1 MIVPNNSCIE
11 RILIDESILIDDD
24 TQEIMRDNIWNTSHN
39 NDNCSTVDVED
50 LSPQSQGD
58 SDKLI
63 GRKETQAVTRLKL
76 IVIFILVASSILIGV
91 TTYCFMRFSEQSKF
105 NEYFQEDGDKVMQS
119 IGASVENTFAA
130 MDLFSTM
137 MISHAIST
145 NQSWPFVTIPH
156 YGNKVSKTFSMSVG
170 MSMSSMMIVES
181 DQRKEWEDY
190 AWANRGMVNESLEI
204 LSTDVNFRGPIAWD
218 VPLLQSIH
226 SVDGPIPLNES

>member
-1 MIVPNNSCIE
+1 MIVPNNSCNE
-11 RILIDESILIDDD
+11 RILIDD
-24 TQEIMRDNIWNTSHN
+24 TKEIMRGNISTTSHN

-50 LSPQSQGD
+50 ISPQSQGD

-76 IVIFILVASSILIGV
+76 IVIFILVASAILVCV
-91 TTYCFMRFSEQSKF
+91 TTYCFVRFSERSQFSE
-105 NEYFQEDGDKVMQS
+105 NFQEDADKVMQS

-156 YGNKVSKTFSMSVG
+156 YGNKVSKMFSMSTG
-170 MSMSSMMIVES
+170 LSMWSMMVVES
-181 DQRKEWEDY
+181 DQRQDWEDY
-190 AWANRGMVNESLEI
+190 AWANRGIVNESLEI
-204 LSTDVNFRGPIAWD
+204 LSTDVNYRGPIGWD
-218 VPLLQSIH
+218 VPLERSIH
-226 SVDGPIPLNES
+226 SDDGPLPLNES